1 MLKPL
6 YETFLEERRFLKN
19 CSPKTIRSYQQA
31 WNAFE
36 PHLISVTKPDEI
48 RQAIKAGIVQKMNAG
63 AHKPSSIN
71 VYIRALN
78 AFVRWGSTEEHFK
91 PPVKG
96 VPLLKTPIKVV
107 PTLTE
112 AEIQRL
118 VQFKPKHRKHKRAH
132 AMALL
137 ILDTGLRL
145 SECLQLEVA
154 DVDLDNFLIT
164 VMKGKG
170 SKQRRVPISS
180 VGRKVLYRYIHQ
192 AGDPARRFVFGTLT
206 GTALTQR
213 NSDRDLREIG
223 CQLKLKLNWHLI
235 RHCFGTQF
243 IRAGGNVADLQR
255 IMGHS
260 SITTTM
266 LYVHAQASDFVLAH
280 QTLSPLAR
288 ATK

>member
-170 SKQRRVPISS
+170 KQATASANFQRRKEGLVSLHPS
-180 VGRKVLYRYIHQ
+180 GRGPGSTVCFWNADWYGTDATELRPGLE
-192 AGDPARRFVFGTLT
+192 GDRMPVEVEAQLAPDSALFRDAVHPGWRQRGRPPAHYG
-206 GTALTQR
+206 A
-213 NSDRDLREIG
+213 
-223 CQLKLKLNWHLI
+223 
-235 RHCFGTQF
+235 
-243 IRAGGNVADLQR
+243 
-255 IMGHS
+255 
-260 SITTTM
+260 
-266 LYVHAQASDFVLAH
+266 
-280 QTLSPLAR
+280 
-288 ATK
+288 